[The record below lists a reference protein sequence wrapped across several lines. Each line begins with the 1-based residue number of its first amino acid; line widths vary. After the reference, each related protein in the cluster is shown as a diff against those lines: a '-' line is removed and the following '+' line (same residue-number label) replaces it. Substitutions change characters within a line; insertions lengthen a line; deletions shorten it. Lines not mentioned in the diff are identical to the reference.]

1 MMASTRPTAA
11 ASPVMAR
18 ATNSSGTS
26 VVSLIV
32 SRCASVTK
40 HSGQTSDREA
50 DHEACTG
57 RASWTF
63 TVAKARCTATTGHVR
78 SGAFTPSG
86 RVRSRS
92 VVNRPLPPLERRHE
106 NRRTAPSR
114 PARVP
119 LRSRSGDEA
128 SAEAVGDGL
137 GPVAHT
143 ELAEESPGVRLHG
156 VFRQVELAA
165 DLAVALALAHA
176 PQHLQL
182 TLGELDAGVGGRP
195 GRGHRG
201 AGQRVRERGH
211 QLGTRGVPPQVA
223 P

>member
-1 MMASTRPTAA
+1 
-11 ASPVMAR
+11 MAR

-86 RVRSRS
+86 CARSHS
-92 VVNRPLPPLERRHE
+92 VVNKPLPPLERRRA

-119 LRSRSGDEA
+119 FRGRSGHEA
-128 SAEAVGDGL
+128 PTEAVCDGL
-137 GPVAHT
+137 GPVAHA
-143 ELAEESPGVRLHG
+143 ELAEEPPRVRLHG
-156 VFRQVELAA
+156 VLRQVELAA

-182 TLGELDAGVGGRP
+182 TLGELHPGVRGR
-195 GRGHRG
+195 
-201 AGQRVRERGH
+201 
-211 QLGTRGVPPQVA
+211 
-223 P
+223 